1 MQLGGIRDNSLSGLV
16 NLTEGYIT
24 TRLWVKDNSENWFL
38 SEKKLLELV
47 EFIELNAGNIF
58 TNEFQPEIW
67 GWSLVTMRVSQ
78 LLSSEQIISTLV
90 SIGLVLVIVT
100 LAFKSFRYG
109 LLAVVP
115 LITALMLTFVIIAL
129 FEISLD
135 ALTISF
141 CSVAIGVGVDDAIHF
156 ILC

>member
-1 MQLGGIRDNSLSGLV
+1 
-16 NLTEGYIT
+16 
-24 TRLWVKDNSENWFL
+24 
-38 SEKKLLELV
+38 
-47 EFIELNAGNIF
+47 
-58 TNEFQPEIW
+58 
-67 GWSLVTMRVSQ
+67 
-78 LLSSEQIISTLV
+78 V

-156 ILC
+156 ILCYRRQLAIDKNNAIRICLQQAGRAIILTTLAVVGGLSVLFISGFLPIVFLGVLISVTLIGATIGAVVLLPSLLHQKGEKLSYGPLHK